1 MDIDLSFEL
10 GRWTG
15 TKKPTLG
22 LDIDYHVE
30 GSSMKDLMAKA
41 KEEAKK
47 AQ

>member
-1 MDIDLSFEL
+1 MEIDLSFEL
-10 GRWTG
+10 GRLTG

-22 LDIDYHVE
+22 LDMHYHVE